1 MKDKHIT
8 ASFHQNFEI
17 DYPLI
22 PDILGIMSFRKYYY
36 NFDLKIDKIPDKAI
50 L

>member
-1 MKDKHIT
+1 LMHCQKHHIE
-8 ASFHQNFEI
+8 FHQNFEI

-22 PDILGIMSFRKYYY
+22 PDILGIMPFRKYYY
-36 NFDLKIDKIPDKAI
+36 NFDL